1 MARTWSAAAQG
12 SSGCEGTEELESH
25 PSNSLLSAHKG
36 RQQRAC
42 APSVYRNTVIRR
54 PEIAFPCSL
63 SFVCL
68 IRAARGSWLAAAWW
82 GGRVVC
88 RKVGRR
94 LTNVLLAQNSR
105 REARNSF
112 LPGGLEA
119 VLGPGQ
125 HPPSS
130 PASLL
135 PLVAPKVT
143 LNYSLQLFV

>member
-1 MARTWSAAAQG
+1 MY
-12 SSGCEGTEELESH
+12 
-25 PSNSLLSAHKG
+25 K
-36 RQQRAC
+36 
-42 APSVYRNTVIRR
+42 NTVIRR

-68 IRAARGSWLAAAWW
+68 IRAAGGSQLAAGWW
-82 GGRVVC
+82 GGRAAC
-88 RKVGRR
+88 RKVGRQ
-94 LTNVLLAQNSR
+94 LTNVLLAQNGR

-125 HPPSS
+125 HPLFP

-135 PLVAPKVT
+135 PLVSPKVT